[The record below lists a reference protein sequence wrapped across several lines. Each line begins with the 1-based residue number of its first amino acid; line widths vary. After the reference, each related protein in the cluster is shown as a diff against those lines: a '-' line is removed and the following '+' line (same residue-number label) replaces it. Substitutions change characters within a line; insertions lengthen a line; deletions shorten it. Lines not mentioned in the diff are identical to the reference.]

1 MKYFFRG
8 STRKFRVGKKHAK
21 YVMENY
27 HPVLLGLD
35 RENMEKYL
43 WIGKDLKDRDL
54 EVIAVFFPEYWDVI
68 HVMPVKLRER
78 ESGGYRGTNW

>member
-1 MKYFFRG
+1 
-8 STRKFRVGKKHAK
+8 
-21 YVMENY
+21 MENY

-43 WIGKDLKDRDL
+43 WIGKDSKDRDL

-78 ESGGYRGTNW
+78 KSGGYRGIYW

>member
-1 MKYFFRG
+1 
-8 STRKFRVGKKHAK
+8 
-21 YVMENY
+21 MENY

-35 RENMEKYL
+35 REQMEKYL
-43 WIGKDLKDRDL
+43 WIGKDLKNRDL

-78 ESGGYRGTNW
+78 RSGGYRGVNW

>member
-1 MKYFFRG
+1 
-8 STRKFRVGKKHAK
+8 
-21 YVMENY
+21 MESY

-78 ESGGYRGTNW
+78 KTGGYRGTKW